1 MGPTVKVDGLWN
13 PVGDE
18 DARKPREARDAS
30 STTLCVYSIAEKP
43 LLFFQ
48 SSIVCSEA
56 CLFFVTCIERLA
68 SVPPVIPYPGLI
80 LRSLSKP
87 WLKHGSTEDESMDV
101 ISEDRVLGQ
110 QFQFIETLTSSENIE
125 VVK

>member
-1 MGPTVKVDGLWN
+1 MWN
-13 PVGDE
+13 PIRDE

-30 STTLCVYSIAEKP
+30 STTLCVYSIAKKP
-43 LLFFQ
+43 FLFSQ
-48 SSIVCSEA
+48 SSLVCSEA
-56 CLFFVTCIERLA
+56 CLFLVTRIERLA
-68 SVPPVIPYPGLI
+68 FKPPVVPYPAFI

-101 ISEDRVLGQ
+101 ISEDQVLGQ
-110 QFQFIETLTSSENIE
+110 QFQFIETLTSGENVE